1 MSETWQDAWQPVM
14 DAVGQDLGDGATR
27 FGPDAVELGSI
38 RRWMESLEFDCA
50 LHYDRETAVE
60 YGYSD
65 VTAPYTSIVTFAIP
79 ATWIPGRDVF
89 TSADRDAQ
97 PAFTPISKPDL
108 ALAPPTTG
116 FFATGIEIDFL
127 RPAVNGDRIG
137 SRGFRLLSC
146 VPKETS
152 VGRGAFLTWQSE
164 LVDEEGNVLIRQRT
178 ATYAYNPFAAA
189 SDALEESL

>member
-1 MSETWQDAWQPVM
+1 
-14 DAVGQDLGDGATR
+14 
-27 FGPDAVELGSI
+27 
-38 RRWMESLEFDCA
+38 
-50 LHYDRETAVE
+50 
-60 YGYSD
+60 
-65 VTAPYTSIVTFAIP
+65 
-79 ATWIPGRDVF
+79 
-89 TSADRDAQ
+89 
-97 PAFTPISKPDL
+97 
-108 ALAPPTTG
+108 
-116 FFATGIEIDFL
+116 
-127 RPAVNGDRIG
+127 VNGDRIG